1 MAPTFNTKEI
11 ALGKHEH
18 SLETHVF
25 LISACEKS
33 TVGFKENLTKG
44 DLTLP
49 SGGHYPV
56 HYAKGSVFRKN
67 TLIYFCLDF
76 LKNLK
81 GPGSNY
87 VTSWQGLLTEK
98 YRTSKVETFHGSRQ
112 ASSAQPSTPAPSSA
126 PGAAQHWGTPAPG
139 TGTHRPRR
147 NRLTCWLA
155 AGFKKGNCFGSM
167 LLHWFLN

>member
-56 HYAKGSVFRKN
+56 HYAMGSVFRKI
-67 TLIYFCLDF
+67 TLICFCLDF

-98 YRTSKVETFHGSRQ
+98 YQTSKVEALHGSRQ
-112 ASSAQPSTPAPSSA
+112 ASSANLRHRLPLVPPGPHSTEGPRLREPAPTDA
-126 PGAAQHWGTPAPG
+126 GG
-139 TGTHRPRR
+139 TG
-147 NRLTCWLA
+147 
-155 AGFKKGNCFGSM
+155 
-167 LLHWFLN
+167 